1 MKARLAI
8 ALGIVAWTAAT
19 PVVTR
24 SAPSGLAWDSVVK
37 LSMNADPSTLQPG
50 DFSADYAAA
59 STTQAPAAGGGG
71 IFGQLHQVMSA
82 GKSMQEMMQN
92 GFASREY
99 VAGSKDR
106 IDMLAAQTAVIT
118 DCSARTI
125 TTLDLQ
131 RKTYK
136 IVSMDQPYTQSSG
149 KSGPSGPAASAAP
162 PSHVAITLT
171 SAALG
176 PRNVNGQATSGYR
189 ADMTIAETNANG
201 ETSTQNANMLGY
213 YSNIAR
219 PVASCAGAATA
230 GGDRGIGAMMGN
242 YAQVMRAL
250 AAAGIDSHFSV
261 KQSGPPLPLGKLAMY
276 DATTFVAEGRGSIT
290 FVTERGN
297 IRPISAADP
306 VFSIPAG
313 FTQQ

>member
-1 MKARLAI
+1 
-8 ALGIVAWTAAT
+8 
-19 PVVTR
+19 
-24 SAPSGLAWDSVVK
+24 
-37 LSMNADPSTLQPG
+37 
-50 DFSADYAAA
+50 
-59 STTQAPAAGGGG
+59 
-71 IFGQLHQVMSA
+71 MSA

-125 TTLDLQ
+125 TTLDFQ

-136 IVSMDQPYTQSSG
+136 IVSMDQPSTSSSG
-149 KSGPSGPAASAAP
+149 GGGPSGPAGSTAPP

-176 PRNVNGQATSGYR
+176 SRNVNGQATSGYR
-189 ADMTIAETNANG
+189 ADMTIVETSANG
-201 ETSTQNANMLGY
+201 ETSTQNAKMLGY

-219 PVASCAGAATA
+219 PFASCAGATPAS
-230 GGDRGIGAMMGN
+230 GNRGIGAMMGN

-250 AAAGIDSHFSV
+250 AAAGVDSHFSV
-261 KQSGPPLPLGKLAMY
+261 KQSGPQLPLGRLAMY

-297 IRPISAADP
+297 IRPISAGDP

-313 FTQQ
+313 FTQQQ